1 MTFPI
6 HTYDPINLPN
16 LTPPPAVVKI
26 QRPVKIFEGSGIGL
40 KLERRNAQLKDR
52 RTTMG
57 PWHVMIVLLVG
68 VRMICIDSTNSV
80 PV

>member
-16 LTPPPAVVKI
+16 ITPPPAVVKI
-26 QRPVKIFEGSGIGL
+26 QRPVKISEGSGIGL

-57 PWHVMIVLLVG
+57 PWQ
-68 VRMICIDSTNSV
+68 CNDSSTGWCENDMH
-80 PV
+80 